1 MNSKVRNLFR
11 NESKDIE
18 SFTNFNQVYFVFEQ
32 MVEYDID
39 IPEIEGLQE
48 RLPYA
53 LNKIATEKLDR
64 NDVLTYF
71 PIIWGKFEQYA
82 RKVLFIIDPNEYAK
96 IKANKNS
103 SLVDVLGK
111 LGIRVFVQKQNRTNT
126 TDAIYTAYNLRNT
139 EAHKC
144 EKWSL
149 RKCYDKMA
157 KVMTAYM
164 VVTNKVLPK
173 LEMVM
178 KSVPDEKKIRVIAE
192 SRFRSI
198 NADIFDARFT
208 IPIFFNLNDYFSLCS
223 RVYDSRFNTYYYFNR
238 EGWVVSSKSLQ
249 QKYGHETTYTFDIEE
264 QKIVRRKAT
273 TSFAYDRETDET
285 EFKKYT
291 YDDENRITRIE
302 NYDVDGPN
310 GKSMPRY
317 IFEIE
322 YLTDGNIL
330 ITRKRI
336 MRQTSFNERKTGEK
350 FEIRVD
356 NTTMFDEMGRMIQ
369 RNGANYLYSENGS
382 LIRIEYPNNSF
393 DDIRIIGNNMFMRHR
408 KKEGDEGFIKEKRL
422 YSDGKLRK
430 ITIYK
435 AEDRSGRKPDCPE
448 IQGEYEIEYF
458 DEEK

>member
-1 MNSKVRNLFR
+1 MK
-11 NESKDIE
+11 
-18 SFTNFNQVYFVFEQ
+18 TYQ
-32 MVEYDID
+32 
-39 IPEIEGLQE
+39 
-48 RLPYA
+48 RL
-53 LNKIATEKLDR
+53 
-64 NDVLTYF
+64 
-71 PIIWGKFEQYA
+71 
-82 RKVLFIIDPNEYAK
+82 
-96 IKANKNS
+96 
-103 SLVDVLGK
+103 
-111 LGIRVFVQKQNRTNT
+111 
-126 TDAIYTAYNLRNT
+126 
-139 EAHKC
+139 
-144 EKWSL
+144 
-149 RKCYDKMA
+149 
-157 KVMTAYM
+157 
-164 VVTNKVLPK
+164 
-173 LEMVM
+173 
-178 KSVPDEKKIRVIAE
+178 
-192 SRFRSI
+192 
-198 NADIFDARFT
+198 
-208 IPIFFNLNDYFSLCS
+208 
-223 RVYDSRFNTYYYFNR
+223 
-238 EGWVVSSKSLQ
+238 KSLHQ
-249 QKYGHETTYTFDIEE
+249 EYGHETTYTFDIEE

-285 EFKKYT
+285 VFNKYT